1 MADPTT
7 TLKWENLIVE
17 ILLNNY
23 EVLKAVY
30 PILKP
35 DYFRENNYPVI
46 GYILDR
52 FKSGSATTNLCEV
65 NIMFN
70 SNYRELLTLKQP
82 EYYQE
87 LVDKVEKFIRQRACT
102 LAVIK
107 ANRLIDKGDE
117 SDIVG
122 LVQEATKISLTKY
135 KFVNPFEDIS
145 KRLEDLHKQQGELP
159 TGWVEFDKLTDGGF
173 KYGEISV
180 VAAVSGGGK
189 SVMLSNIANV
199 YIKRGLNVLFVSN
212 ELDEYLVMKRQLAIF
227 GDIQLANMRHHEQ
240 EVQESIDNQKSQY
253 RDLGILNIAYMK
265 PGCTVLDLEKII
277 GEFEAQ
283 NKCTANIVIVD
294 YADRMDP
301 VVRVSAENLHIRGM
315 YIYEELRS
323 LAVERTREGKKTSII
338 TATQLTKEAQDVNT
352 YSSSNLSGSAHKNYT
367 ADLIF
372 SFYAGPEMKKEGRC
386 RITFLKT
393 RNSNGVGQTIHLK
406 FDTNTLAVSNL
417 EVTKSDNDVLNQ
429 IISQKQVLSETP
441 NNGDH
446 NSIIANIM
454 KQAG

>member
-17 ILLNNY
+17 ILLNNPD
-23 EVLKAVY
+23 VFKATY
-30 PILKP
+30 SIIKA
-35 DYFRENNYPVI
+35 DYFRENNFPVI
-46 GYILDR
+46 NYMLDHFR
-52 FKSGSATTNLCEV
+52 TNSPATNVEEV
-65 NIMFN
+65 NILFN
-70 SNYRELLTLKQP
+70 SHYRELLTLKQP
-82 EYYQE
+82 EYFTE
-87 LVDKVEKFIRQRACT
+87 LVEKVEKFVRQRACT

-107 ANRLIDKGDE
+107 ANRLIDRGDE

-122 LVQEATKISLTKY
+122 LVQEATQISLTKY
-135 KFVNPFEDIS
+135 KFVNPFEEIS
-145 KRLEDLHKQQGELP
+145 KHLEDLHKQQGELP

-173 KYGEISV
+173 KYGEIAV
-180 VAAVSGGGK
+180 VAAQSGGGK
-189 SVMLSNIANV
+189 SLFLNNV
-199 YIKRGLNVLFVSN
+199 ASAYVKRGLNVLIVSN
-212 ELDEYLVMKRQLAIF
+212 ELDEYLIMKRQIAVF
-227 GDIQLANMRHHEQ
+227 ANIQLASMRNHEQ
-240 EVQESIDNQKSQY
+240 EVQEMVDEQLAQY
-253 RDLGILNIAYMK
+253 KDLGVLNIAYMK
-265 PGCTVLDLEKII
+265 PGCTVIDLEKII
-277 GEFEAQ
+277 NEYETTNQ
-283 NKCTANIVIVD
+283 CKANIVIID

-301 VVRVSAENLHIRGM
+301 VVKVSAENIHIRGM

-323 LAVERTREGKKTSII
+323 LAVTRTREGKKTSII
-338 TATQLTKEAQDVNT
+338 TATQLTKEAQDVNS

-406 FDTNTLAVSNL
+406 FDPNTLAVSNL

-429 IISQKQVLSETP
+429 IINQKQVLSEAP
-441 NNGDH
+441 EGDH